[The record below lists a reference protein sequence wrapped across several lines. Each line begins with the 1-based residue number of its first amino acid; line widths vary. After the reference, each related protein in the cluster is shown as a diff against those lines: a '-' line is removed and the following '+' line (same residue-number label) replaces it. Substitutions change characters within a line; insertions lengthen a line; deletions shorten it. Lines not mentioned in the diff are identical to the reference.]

1 MTITLVDIINYMQ
14 TLLYKSSLK
23 SAYGTVTCI
32 LVFSYILNAYIRVYM
47 YMYYVW
53 VCNCRHMLMEMY
65 TLVVKALTC
74 AVLTDQ
80 CFPLHDT
87 ASVDNVLHLLF
98 TTNILA
104 EEVVPVVEARIF
116 HTYLHWQLMTS
127 CSSSFFFTY
136 QRHIMASILPVPSR
150 LILNTYI
157 VSASVHRASKHER
170 SSYMP
175 YFQFFHHPSSSSL
188 NLR

>member
-32 LVFSYILNAYIRVYM
+32 LVFSYILNAYLVNAYIRVYM

-53 VCNCRHMLMEMY
+53 VCNCRHMLMKMY

-80 CFPLHDT
+80 FFPLHDT
-87 ASVDNVLHLLF
+87 ASVQNK
-98 TTNILA
+98 
-104 EEVVPVVEARIF
+104 
-116 HTYLHWQLMTS
+116 YS
-127 CSSSFFFTY
+127 C
-136 QRHIMASILPVPSR
+136 
-150 LILNTYI
+150 
-157 VSASVHRASKHER
+157 
-170 SSYMP
+170 
-175 YFQFFHHPSSSSL
+175 
-188 NLR
+188 